1 MNRYNSY
8 LHDLN
13 NKLTIIY
20 GALRSCKNGEIPPE
34 KKIDAVKA
42 RIQDIIHSLKSEFQF
57 EEELEMEFMA
67 LSSEELRVTLLSM
80 IEKLKLIYLG
90 TSISFNDV
98 NLNPKLNP
106 FIKIEKNLLYQI
118 LENATEN
125 AVNASSS
132 SIEITLTQ
140 NLKSTKIEIE
150 DNGTGFKEDSLLEKA
165 DDVTSG
171 TGIIK
176 ENMRLMD
183 GEATYSTRNH
193 QGVKLT
199 LLFKST

>member
-183 GEATYSTRNH
+183 GEASYSTRNP